1 MEKAKNMIMIID
13 NNDSFTYNL
22 VHYFEQIAGEVR
34 VFQNK
39 CITVKEIKDLGPEL
53 IVLSPGPGR
62 PAKNGTTH
70 DILAELSSD
79 IPILGVCLGHQAIVE
94 FFGGQI
100 VKGHQPM
107 HGKTAA
113 MSHDGR
119 GLFEGI
125 ESPTRITRYH
135 SLVAEKASI
144 PTCLEISCET
154 EDETIMGVSHRTL
167 PVTGIQ
173 FHPESIMTTEGYKML
188 ENYYR
193 QARYW
198 NAKKKEREANE
209 QPLSSL

>member
-1 MEKAKNMIMIID
+1 MEETTNMIVIID
-13 NNDSFTYNL
+13 NHDSFTYNL
-22 VHYFEQIAGEVR
+22 VHYLEQIASEVR
-34 VFQNK
+34 VFQND
-39 CITVKEIKDLGPEL
+39 CITAQEVKELGPEL

-62 PAKNGTTH
+62 PAEKGATR
-70 DILAELSSD
+70 DVLAELSSD
-79 IPILGVCLGHQAIVE
+79 IPILGVCLGHQAVVE
-94 FFGGQI
+94 FFGGRI

-113 MSHDGR
+113 LSHDGK

-135 SLVAEKASI
+135 SLVAEKASM

-154 EDETIMGVSHRTL
+154 EDGAIMGVSHRTL
-167 PVTGIQ
+167 PVAGIQ

-193 QARYW
+193 QARSW
-198 NAKKKEREANE
+198 NAWKKRR
-209 QPLSSL
+209 